1 LEIGGQKFRDD
12 GSKLADDGPELE
24 IGVGELSEEGLE
36 LEIEDKKGRHHKSL
50 PTKNGLKVLRPYFLN
65 KMEV

>member
-1 LEIGGQKFRDD
+1 LKE
-12 GSKLADDGPELE
+12 DGPELE